1 MGARSQQEHTTHLH
15 TADMGYISLHHAR
28 KLVTIEMEIEGE
40 TDATRWPL
48 SVSLFYHQFMVKI
61 MTNCPMENP
70 PAAIEAQPHSSTHPG
85 RSARMGT
92 TLRGE
97 FVTSD

>member
-1 MGARSQQEHTTHLH
+1 
-15 TADMGYISLHHAR
+15 MGYISLHHVR